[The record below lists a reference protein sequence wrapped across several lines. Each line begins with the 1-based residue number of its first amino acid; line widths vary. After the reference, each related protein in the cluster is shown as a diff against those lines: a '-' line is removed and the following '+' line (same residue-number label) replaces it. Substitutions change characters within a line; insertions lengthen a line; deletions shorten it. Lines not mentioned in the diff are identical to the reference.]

1 MNLTAPLGHGQW
13 ICFPSPDQS
22 ANVID
27 QNKAQQ
33 ACYPD
38 SLMGIREITRAHF
51 DLTGLPFVLTGH
63 QPEWFHPGVWAKN
76 FLTHGIA
83 KNCSGISGN
92 CVIDSDLPRTCAISV
107 PTPSSKRTPSRRQ
120 VLAFQPMP
128 DKDIPWEAWLMN
140 VQAQPAEAFKRIA
153 GIAESWGYESL
164 ATQCLPL
171 LERQKIGSPMSR
183 VISSC
188 RTHFENLWGASN
200 HEIFLSDLATKT
212 CFSHILA
219 LLFEDLP
226 IASEFYNAAIADYR
240 TRRNVQ
246 SLGRP
251 IPPLGQLGDW
261 FEAPVWISSAE
272 QPARQR
278 LLLRREGV
286 QLHWRSESNHLYGL
300 LPANDKKTM
309 AEALNATVSTGIR
322 FRPRALL
329 TSLVL
334 RVFLADIFVHGL
346 GGALYDEMTDYWI
359 QNWLKIPAPI
369 SFVATMTMRMPLP
382 NPTYPAIEMAR
393 KMATWRA
400 SEWHPEQLARF
411 PNDPAWHCLV
421 QEKHRLINW
430 NPIGHQ
436 EKRERFISLRNV
448 NNELRVSIRGLREEL
463 LNILDQKRQ
472 WEREDKMFLSREHP
486 WPAHDAQ
493 TMKSHMTNL
502 ARLR

>member
-1 MNLTAPLGHGQW
+1 
-13 ICFPSPDQS
+13 
-22 ANVID
+22 
-27 QNKAQQ
+27 
-33 ACYPD
+33 
-38 SLMGIREITRAHF
+38 
-51 DLTGLPFVLTGH
+51 
-63 QPEWFHPGVWAKN
+63 
-76 FLTHGIA
+76 
-83 KNCSGISGN
+83 
-92 CVIDSDLPRTCAISV
+92 
-107 PTPSSKRTPSRRQ
+107 
-120 VLAFQPMP
+120 
-128 DKDIPWEAWLMN
+128 
-140 VQAQPAEAFKRIA
+140 
-153 GIAESWGYESL
+153 
-164 ATQCLPL
+164 
-171 LERQKIGSPMSR
+171 MSR

-188 RTHFENLWGASN
+188 RTHFENLWGAPN

-212 CFSHILA
+212 CFSHVLA

-251 IPPLGQLGDW
+251 IPPLGQFGDW
-261 FEAPVWISSAE
+261 FEAPVWISSAG

-300 LPANDKKTM
+300 LPANDKKSM

-382 NPTYPAIEMAR
+382 SPTYSAIEMAR

-411 PNDPAWHCLV
+411 PNDPVWHRLV
-421 QEKHRLINW
+421 QEKHRLIDW
-430 NPIGHQ
+430 NPSGHK
-436 EKRERFISLRNV
+436 EKHERFISLRHV
-448 NNELRVSIRGLREEL
+448 NNGLRVSIRGLREEL

-472 WEREDKMFLSREHP
+472 WERENKMFLSREHP